1 MLLDRIAIE
10 LKDNSRAPIQSVIHA
25 SNERFRPIL
34 LTTFTTSLGLIPLW
48 IGGGDMWRPMAIGI
62 IFGLLFA
69 TIITLVF
76 VPVMYK
82 ILFRI
87 KK

>member
-1 MLLDRIAIE
+1 MEAL
-10 LKDNSRAPIQSVIHA
+10 IHSA
-25 SNERFRPIL
+25 NGRFRPIL

-69 TIITLVF
+69 TVITLLF
-76 VPVMYK
+76 VPIMYM
-82 ILFRI
+82 LFY
-87 KK
+87 KKEFKDA